1 MIKEKFRI
9 LIVDDYPAL
18 VTLMRHKLIQRGF
31 EVLTAQNGEDAL
43 QIINKEHP
51 DLVISDVEMPVMDGY
66 ELCKQIKTNSSLTQ
80 TPVILVTS
88 LVTSESLLKGISAGA
103 DNYLTKPYDDDTLF
117 TKVNDLLNLSV
128 IPFNEREEIEVFVE
142 GKKYEMKA
150 DYNHLINLLVS
161 TYKNTLA
168 QNTELASVKQKL
180 NAVNDSLTHSKKE
193 YEELLQNI
201 FPANVAESLL
211 AYGTVTP
218 ERFDDVTIMFT
229 DFHGFTKI
237 VPNLTPE
244 ELITSL
250 SFYFD
255 KFDEIASKH
264 SLVKI
269 KTIGDS
275 YMAVGG
281 LSERN
286 KTHPVDIILAAL
298 EINHFMN
305 EAKDKKPESIP
316 YFPLRIGINTGK
328 TVVGVIGQKRFAY
341 DIWGDAVN
349 MASRMEQNAEQNSI
363 NVSEVTYQRVKDFFE
378 CSPCRIAEV
387 KNMGEV
393 SMYNILRIKP
403 EYSEDN
409 EGFLPN
415 RLFVRQYNQLNR
427 Q

>member
-1 MIKEKFRI
+1 MIDTKFRI

-31 EVLTAQNGEDAL
+31 EVITAQNGEDAFEL
-43 QIINKEHP
+43 VNKEHP

-66 ELCKQIKTNSSLTQ
+66 ELCTKIKSDSSLTQ
-80 TPVILVTS
+80 IPVILITS

-103 DNYLTKPYDDDTLF
+103 DNYLTKPFDDDTLF
-117 TKVNDLLNLSV
+117 TKINDLLNQSIV
-128 IPFNEREEIEVFVE
+128 PFNEREEIEIFVE
-142 GKKYEMKA
+142 GKKYEIKA
-150 DYNHLINLLVS
+150 DYSHLINLLVS

-168 QNTELASVKQKL
+168 QNIELASVKQKL
-180 NAVNDSLTHSKKE
+180 NTINENLAYSKKE

-201 FPANVAESLL
+201 FPPNVAESLL
-211 AYGTVTP
+211 AYGNVTP
-218 ERFDDVTIMFT
+218 ERYDDVTIMFT
-229 DFHGFTKI
+229 DFYGFTKV

-244 ELITSL
+244 ELINSL

-264 SLVKI
+264 NLVKI

-275 YMAVGG
+275 YMAAGG

-286 KTHPVDIILAAL
+286 KTHPVDMILAAL
-298 EINHFMN
+298 EITQFMD
-305 EAKDKKPESIP
+305 EAKDNRPEKIP
-316 YFPLRIGINTGK
+316 YFPLRIGMNTGK
-328 TVVGVIGQKRFAY
+328 TVVGVIGKKRFAY

-349 MASRMEQNAEQNSI
+349 MASRMEQKAEQSSI

-378 CSPCRIAEV
+378 CTHRGKIEV
-387 KNMGEV
+387 KNMGEA
-393 SMYNILRIKP
+393 SMYNIQRIKP
-403 EYSEDN
+403 EYSEDK

-427 Q
+427 